1 MTAVAPGEIE
11 RVVPEQAQPVA
22 ALERLLRPRS
32 IAIAGA
38 NPDPRTMG
46 GTILA
51 NCERFGFAGPIH
63 LISPTR
69 SEIGGRPCIAGAQDL
84 PEGVD
89 AAVLNVPKGAILD
102 TARACAERGVG
113 GVVVF
118 ASGFAEAGEEGAAL
132 QRELAEVCRGA
143 GMAMLGPNCMGYVNY
158 RDGVSLS
165 FEPLAPKPIGERR
178 TVAVIAQSGAV
189 CSAIR
194 QAMEGRGIAVSF
206 AAATG
211 NEAISNT
218 SDIVDF
224 LVSAGGTDAIVIYAE
239 QVRDPVAFLA
249 AAARAR
255 AAGTPIVLFHPGR
268 SKRGREAA
276 KSHTGSMVGDHALM
290 RAAVE
295 REAVVVVD
303 TFDALLD
310 GAALLHRFPVPSP
323 GELAVVTN
331 SGAVRGMSFDFAE
344 DVGLDLA
351 PIAPATRE
359 RLAGLLPAGMEI
371 DNPIDIGTT
380 GFVDGTIFRTSSEA
394 MLDDPAVGG
403 VLLSVTGGAPPQ
415 QRAKAE
421 AIAPL
426 ARTAAKPVAMAVIG
440 DGAPLDAEFLA
451 MMRASEIPL
460 YPSPERA
467 MRAFAAAARYARLLD
482 EAGARTP
489 PAPVLQVPEGTG
501 TIPEYRGK
509 ELLRGLGI
517 AVPKGRLVTDCAA
530 ACEVAREIGYPVVI
544 KAQAATLAHKSDA
557 GGVILSIAD
566 EPALVAAWDR
576 LADSMRGLAL
586 DGVLV
591 EAMSKPGVEMIL
603 GASHDPEWG
612 GSVLVG
618 LGGVLTEAL
627 DATILLP
634 ADVTRE
640 QAIDR
645 IRNLRGAKL
654 LGAFRGRPARDVE
667 AVADVVVRLGAAI
680 RAGTA
685 IAEIEINPLTVHAE
699 GEGATALDALVVLR

>member
-1 MTAVAPGEIE
+1 ME
-11 RVVPEQAQPVA
+11 RVDHQGTGPGGRT
-22 ALERLLRPRS
+22 ALERLLRPGS
-32 IAIAGA
+32 VAIAGA

-51 NCERFGFAGPIH
+51 NCDRFGFTGPIH

-69 SEIGGRPCIAGAQDL
+69 DEIGGRPCIASARDL

-89 AAVLNVPKGAILD
+89 AAVLNLPKAAIAD
-102 TARACAERGVG
+102 AARACAERGVG
-113 GVVVF
+113 GIVVF
-118 ASGFAEAGEEGAAL
+118 ASGFAEAGEDGAAL
-132 QRELAEVCRGA
+132 QDELAGICRGA

-158 RDGVSLS
+158 HDGIGLS
-165 FEPLAPKPIGERR
+165 FEPLAPRPIDGRR

-218 SDIVDF
+218 SDIIDF
-224 LVSAGGTDAIVIYAE
+224 LVSTGGTGAVAIYAE
-239 QVRDPVAFLA
+239 QIRDPRAFLA

-255 AAGTPIVLFHPGR
+255 GAGIPIILFHPGR

-310 GAALLHRFPVPSP
+310 AAALLHRFPAPSP
-323 GELAVVTN
+323 GDLAVVTN

-344 DVGLDLA
+344 DVGLELA

-359 RLAGLLPAGMEI
+359 RLAGLLPEGMEI

-380 GFVDGTIFRTSSEA
+380 GFVDATIFRTSTQA

-421 AIAPL
+421 AIAP
-426 ARTAAKPVAMAVIG
+426 AATAAAKPVAMAVIG
-440 DGAPLDAEFLA
+440 DGAPLDTLFLET
-451 MMRASEIPL
+451 MRESEIPL

-467 MRAFAAAARYARLLD
+467 MRAFAAAAGYARKLAQ
-482 EAGARTP
+482 AGDRTP
-489 PAPVLQVPEGTG
+489 PARGLAVPEGAG

-509 ELLRGLGI
+509 ELLRALGI
-517 AVPKGRLVTDCAA
+517 AVPEGGLVADCAA
-530 ACEVAREIGYPVVI
+530 ACRLAAQIGYPVVL

-566 EPALVAAWDR
+566 ETALVAAWDR
-576 LADSMRGLAL
+576 LMANVGALAL

-591 EAMSKPGVEMIL
+591 EAMSAPGVEMIL

-618 LGGVLTEAL
+618 LGGVMTEAL

-634 ADVTRE
+634 ADITHD
-640 QAIDR
+640 QALAR
-645 IRNLRGAKL
+645 IRTLRGARL
-654 LGAFRGRPARDVE
+654 LGAFRGRPARDVD
-667 AVADVVVRLGAAI
+667 AVADAVVRLGAAI